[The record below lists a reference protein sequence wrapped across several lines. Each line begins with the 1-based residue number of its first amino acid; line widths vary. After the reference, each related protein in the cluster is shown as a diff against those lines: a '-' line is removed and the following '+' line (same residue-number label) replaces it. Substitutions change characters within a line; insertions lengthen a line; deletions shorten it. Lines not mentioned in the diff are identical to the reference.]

1 MSKYCVKKPFT
12 VVVAVIMVIVLGVIS
27 FTSMTTDLLPAME
40 LPYVMVV
47 TSYPGASPE
56 RVEAAVTA
64 PLEAGLGTVSGVK
77 NVTSTSS
84 ENVSMVALEFE
95 QDTNMDSA
103 MVALSTA
110 LDQIKGALPD
120 TCLLYTSPWWMRI
133 FAGMGNGSGNWQ
145 WAVSGFWATRRL

>member
-84 ENVSMVALEFE
+84 
-95 QDTNMDSA
+95 
-103 MVALSTA
+103 
-110 LDQIKGALPD
+110 
-120 TCLLYTSPWWMRI
+120 
-133 FAGMGNGSGNWQ
+133 
-145 WAVSGFWATRRL
+145 

>member
-120 TCLLYTSPWWMRI
+120 TAQNPMLMQLSPDMLPVMI
-133 FAGMGNGSGNWQ
+133 ASVDMDP
-145 WAVSGFWATRRL
+145 RL

>member
-56 RVEAAVTA
+56 RVERGGDCAAGGG
-64 PLEAGLGTVSGVK
+64 AGYCERCEK
-77 NVTSTSS
+77 R
-84 ENVSMVALEFE
+84 
-95 QDTNMDSA
+95 
-103 MVALSTA
+103 
-110 LDQIKGALPD
+110 DQHFQRECEHG
-120 TCLLYTSPWWMRI
+120 
-133 FAGMGNGSGNWQ
+133 GSGI
-145 WAVSGFWATRRL
+145 

>member
-64 PLEAGLGTVSGVK
+64 PLEAGLGTEK
-77 NVTSTSS
+77 R
-84 ENVSMVALEFE
+84 
-95 QDTNMDSA
+95 
-103 MVALSTA
+103 
-110 LDQIKGALPD
+110 DQHFQRECEHG
-120 TCLLYTSPWWMRI
+120 
-133 FAGMGNGSGNWQ
+133 GSGI
-145 WAVSGFWATRRL
+145 